1 MWKYTPL
8 GFVVMSLLW
17 VLALASLVAA
27 TLAWRKARAAAQRA
41 EQLSHLYW
49 ELKYQHGELR
59 GQVQRLAR
67 PDGAGLDSAGSE
79 NGGLD
84 RAAAGPRPTDGFIP
98 LSSLKR

>member
-1 MWKYTPL
+1 
-8 GFVVMSLLW
+8 MSLLW
-17 VLALASLVAA
+17 VIALASLVAA
-27 TLAWRKARAAAQRA
+27 ILAWRKARAAAHRA

-67 PDGAGLDSAGSE
+67 PDSSGLHGTDLHGAGLESAPPTDG
-79 NGGLD
+79 
-84 RAAAGPRPTDGFIP
+84 AAAHPTDGFIP